1 MEFMAVTFDLSLSVR
16 AFPTVLMLCPSRS
29 VCSVWSERAASSIG
43 TCLVGMAYA
52 QLAVN
57 ASASGGGG
65 GKECRWI
72 YGIGVG
78 WGAGAVASTFA
89 RFYAVSW
96 SGQVR
101 SCHVMSSIGFV
112 LFSLGFPAS
121 FFFFFFFFA
130 LLCPTQR
137 SHRQKRFNSSVLSY
151 FLCEFPLSSLP
162 ADAGRCRDRNKRK
175 RRRRN

>member
-1 MEFMAVTFDLSLSVR
+1 MAVTFDLSLSVR

-121 FFFFFFFFA
+121 FFFFFFFLFFFA
-130 LLCPTQR
+130 QPSGATGKKDSIAPFCLIFFVNFPFLRCPLMQGGAETEI
-137 SHRQKRFNSSVLSY
+137 KGK
-151 FLCEFPLSSLP
+151 EEEEIE
-162 ADAGRCRDRNKRK
+162 
-175 RRRRN
+175 